1 MVGTT
6 VLDCYRLADFY
17 KISPVVFLEMPASE
31 VRIHLERTI
40 ELAHQKK
47 RERAAQDDGGV

>member
-1 MVGTT
+1 LVGDA

-17 KISPVVFLEMPASE
+17 HISPTVFLEMPASE
-31 VRIHLERTI
+31 VRLHLERTI

-47 RERAAQDDGGV
+47 RERMQDDG

>member
-31 VRIHLERTI
+31 VRVHLERTI

-47 RERAAQDDGGV
+47 RERATMDDGGV

>member
-1 MVGTT
+1 LVGDT

-17 KISPVVFLEMPASE
+17 HISPTIFLDMPASE
-31 VRIHLERTI
+31 VRLHLLRTI

-47 RERAAQDDGGV
+47 RERMAQDDV